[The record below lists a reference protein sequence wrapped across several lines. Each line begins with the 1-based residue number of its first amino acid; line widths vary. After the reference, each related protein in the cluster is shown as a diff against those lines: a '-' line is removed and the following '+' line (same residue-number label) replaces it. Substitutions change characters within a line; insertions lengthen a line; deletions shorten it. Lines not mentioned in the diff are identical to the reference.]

1 MLLGEMELEVA
12 AAEVPMVEPEA
23 ASCTQEAAAEPAQPK
38 LFFLTC
44 DDRVA
49 GAPVPMVRP

>member
-1 MLLGEMELEVA
+1 VTVQVSQELALLVGSSE
-12 AAEVPMVEPEA
+12 
-23 ASCTQEAAAEPAQPK
+23 